1 MNLSRVITVTL
12 LAFSMTA
19 LTARAADEAPA
30 AVPEP
35 IAAPQAAPDVMPM
48 PMPGMGPGMM
58 GPGAKMRG
66 MGGGMD
72 KPCPNPG
79 SGRMAGKPPCQGKGG
94 HCNMAG
100 NDRRIEELEKR
111 VDALQ
116 MTIEMLVHQ
125 QNAMGR

>member
-1 MNLSRVITVTL
+1 M
-12 LAFSMTA
+12 
-19 LTARAADEAPA
+19 E
-30 AVPEP
+30 
-35 IAAPQAAPDVMPM
+35 
-48 PMPGMGPGMM
+48 PGMM
-58 GPGAKMRG
+58 GPGAKMRGMGGPGPMMG

-94 HCNMAG
+94 HCTMAG
-100 NDRRIEELEKR
+100 NDRRIEELGKR
-111 VDALQ
+111 IDALQ